1 MSGRSAPPGPPPGAS
16 STASPAASCTSP
28 ASFVALVP
36 ARLASTRLPD
46 KPLADIA
53 GLPMVVRVAQQARR
67 SGARLVAV
75 ATDSQRIA
83 DAVRRHGYTVVM
95 TRDDHPS
102 GTDRL
107 AEAATALGL
116 TDDEVIVN
124 VQGDEPLLP
133 PALIADV
140 AAALRA
146 APDCA
151 IATAAHPI
159 ESLADYLSPNVV
171 KAVLDARGRALYFS
185 RAAVPFE
192 RDFMAQR
199 EAEQTRA
206 VEAQGA
212 ALPASLHRHALPL
225 RHIGLY
231 AYRMSFLRL
240 YPTLARSPLEAI
252 ESLEQLRALWHG
264 HAITVMVTAAAPP
277 PGVDTAADLARVRA
291 AFGGGS
297 N

>member
-1 MSGRSAPPGPPPGAS
+1 M
-16 STASPAASCTSP
+16 
-28 ASFVALVP
+28 SFVALVP

-53 GLPMVVRVAQQARR
+53 GLPMVVRVAEQARR

-75 ATDSQRIA
+75 ATDSDRIA
-83 DAVRRHGYTVVM
+83 DAVRRHGHQVVM

-107 AEAATALGL
+107 AEAAAALGL
-116 TDDEVIVN
+116 ADEEVVVN

-140 AAALRA
+140 AAALAA

-185 RAAVPFE
+185 RAPVPFE
-192 RDFMAQR
+192 RDFMADGVMER
-199 EAEQTRA
+199 MRTAEDRT
-206 VEAQGA
+206 A
-212 ALPASLHRHALPL
+212 ALPASLHANALPL

-240 YPTLARSPLEAI
+240 YPSLARSPLEAI

-264 HAITVMVTAAAPP
+264 HAITVMITDAAPP

-291 AFGGGS
+291 AFGAGP